1 MWIFTNTG
9 FLSVVQKPDD
19 KTTLTVRARAKGHI
33 ESVFPDAKV
42 QASPGNDYAYRAK
55 IDRATVAAV
64 ISQQIMDLSYSNF
77 KNSIKDD
84 PYHNACSG
92 TWGVMNR
99 YQQERARELSW
110 PRVKA
115 KPNAG
120 SLF

>member
-1 MWIFTNTG
+1 MWIFTSTG

-42 QASPGNDYAYRAK
+42 KASPGNDYAYRAK

-64 ISQQIMDLSYSNF
+64 LSQQVMDLSYNNF

-99 YQQERARELSW
+99 YQHERAR
-110 PRVKA
+110 A
-115 KPNAG
+115 TIKPQRKSDA
-120 SLF
+120 LF